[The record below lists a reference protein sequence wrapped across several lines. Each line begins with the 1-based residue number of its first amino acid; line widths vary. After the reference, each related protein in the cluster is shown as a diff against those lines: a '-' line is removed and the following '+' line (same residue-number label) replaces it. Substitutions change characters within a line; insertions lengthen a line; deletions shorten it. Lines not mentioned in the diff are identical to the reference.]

1 MLYDYIMDTYKEGEP
16 IFFADLMVE
25 NVSKPAMSQQ
35 LKTLCNHGKLAKYE
49 NGIYYIPKK
58 SRLKSSVGPSAD
70 MVAKYRFI
78 QRGNHIEGFYAG
90 NTFANQIGLTTQ
102 VPRIVEIVSNNTNSA
117 PREIS
122 IGNRQFL
129 VKKPV
134 AVVNAENVYVLQ
146 MLDLL
151 KDLDIYLDYSYEV
164 AKQKFAEY
172 IGMHRISRADVDLY
186 IREYPSIIFKN
197 YYEVEMDHV
206 FAQR

>member
-1 MLYDYIMDTYKEGEP
+1 MLYDYIVNTYKEGEP

-25 NVSKPAMSQQ
+25 GVSKPAVSQQ
-35 LKTLCNHGKLAKYE
+35 LKTLCNHGKLVKYE

-78 QRGNHIEGFYAG
+78 QRGDRIDGFYAG
-90 NTFANQIGLTTQ
+90 NTFANQIGITTQ

-117 PREIS
+117 PREVT
-122 IGNRQFL
+122 IGNRRFF

-134 AVVNAENVYVLQ
+134 VAVTAENVYALQ

-151 KDLDIYLDYSYEV
+151 KDLEIYLDYSYEV

-172 IGMHRISRADVDLY
+172 IGMHGISKADVNLY
-186 IREYPSIIFKN
+186 IRKYPSIIFKN
-197 YYEVEMDHV
+197 YYELELDHV
-206 FAQR
+206 FAQ